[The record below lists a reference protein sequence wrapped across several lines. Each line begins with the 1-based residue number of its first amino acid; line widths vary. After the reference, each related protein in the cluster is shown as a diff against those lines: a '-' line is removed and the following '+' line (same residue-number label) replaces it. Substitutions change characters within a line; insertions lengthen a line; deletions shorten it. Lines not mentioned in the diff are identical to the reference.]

1 MYAKVKNEGL
11 EDRVRPKTFPMTKEN
26 RDKLKSMNKILTVI
40 IKEEN
45 DIGIDELNSLHY
57 TAAVILAGA
66 HEPTDD
72 EPTQE
77 RPDPDGIIKMKIE
90 KVRKWIGKL
99 TMAKRNGSLNKVKHI
114 LKGQSIH
121 TKLQANKMRLAA
133 LTKKL
138 RTKKSTR
145 ERYKN
150 NKLHRHNQQ
159 AFYSTMRSGG
169 EGVGQVIDPP
179 PEGELKE
186 FWENL
191 YSDKGGHREDAEWL
205 KKEEELME
213 NVEEASWKE
222 ITEDE
227 ILTTCK
233 RLANWKAPGL
243 DQVQNFWLKH
253 LSALHPL
260 LSDIINYTIKN
271 PKEAPQWFTRGKT
284 NLLHKKGPTTEA
296 KNYRPITCL
305 PTYYKLTTL
314 LLTDR
319 VYAHVTENPIL
330 PTEQKGVRR
339 KARGCKDHLL
349 LDKIITEDAKR
360 KTKNVSMMWVDY
372 KKAYD
377 SIPHS
382 WLAKILSLY
391 KIDKTTSKFIIGLM
405 PTWCTKIYLH
415 FKGGTISTDDIKYG
429 RGIFQ
434 GDTLS
439 PLLFC
444 LCLVPITNILNRE
457 GYGYKIGNR
466 KVSNLL
472 YIDDL
477 KIYAKN
483 DEQME
488 RCKALIQEFSNDI
501 TMEFGL
507 DKCAVIHMKKGKV
520 VDSPIVKS
528 IPLLTGEDN
537 YKYLGILQADKMLHD
552 EVKENARKEYFGRVR
567 AILKKGVSAK
577 NTTSSIKTFAMPI
590 L

>member
-1 MYAKVKNEGL
+1 MRQFTQQPDKEIIFTTEEGAIPDSNGEDEIFVNMLVELESTEKDDEIVELNVKEMKMKDDVIVMFAKVKNEKL

-57 TAAVILAGA
+57 TTAVILAGT
-66 HEPTDD
+66 HEPTED
-72 EPTQE
+72 EPTKE

-179 PEGELKE
+179 PEEELKD

-243 DQVQNFWLKH
+243 D
-253 LSALHPL
+253 
-260 LSDIINYTIKN
+260 
-271 PKEAPQWFTRGKT
+271 
-284 NLLHKKGPTTEA
+284 
-296 KNYRPITCL
+296 
-305 PTYYKLTTL
+305 
-314 LLTDR
+314 
-319 VYAHVTENPIL
+319 
-330 PTEQKGVRR
+330 
-339 KARGCKDHLL
+339 
-349 LDKIITEDAKR
+349 
-360 KTKNVSMMWVDY
+360 
-372 KKAYD
+372 
-377 SIPHS
+377 
-382 WLAKILSLY
+382 
-391 KIDKTTSKFIIGLM
+391 
-405 PTWCTKIYLH
+405 
-415 FKGGTISTDDIKYG
+415 
-429 RGIFQ
+429 
-434 GDTLS
+434 
-439 PLLFC
+439 
-444 LCLVPITNILNRE
+444 
-457 GYGYKIGNR
+457 
-466 KVSNLL
+466 
-472 YIDDL
+472 
-477 KIYAKN
+477 
-483 DEQME
+483 
-488 RCKALIQEFSNDI
+488 
-501 TMEFGL
+501 
-507 DKCAVIHMKKGKV
+507 
-520 VDSPIVKS
+520 
-528 IPLLTGEDN
+528 
-537 YKYLGILQADKMLHD
+537 
-552 EVKENARKEYFGRVR
+552 
-567 AILKKGVSAK
+567 
-577 NTTSSIKTFAMPI
+577 
-590 L
+590 